1 MEAPYVTTSRFVNLK
16 RMCTAWCDARLDAF
30 EKCGFY
36 DSGITH
42 GGPDPAY
49 QYKATVQN
57 FWGQGNQKVDL
68 FNRKRRSDNCAD
80 WNGKS

>member
-1 MEAPYVTTSRFVNLK
+1 
-16 RMCTAWCDARLDAF
+16 MCTSWCDARLDAY

-36 DSGITH
+36 DSNIGH

-49 QYKATVQN
+49 QYQATNNN

-68 FNRKRRSDNCAD
+68 FNRKRRSDNCAE
-80 WNGKS
+80 WNGEFLGFQGLL